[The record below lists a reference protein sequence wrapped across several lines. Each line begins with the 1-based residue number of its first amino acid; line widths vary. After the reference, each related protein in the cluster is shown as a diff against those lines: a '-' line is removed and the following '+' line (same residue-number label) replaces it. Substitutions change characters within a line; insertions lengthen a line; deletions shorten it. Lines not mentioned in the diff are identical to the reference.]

1 MNFRS
6 LLAPL
11 FSFGGPPK
19 LHVWQR
25 FEPLGKGLAGTM
37 SQFFKVREKE
47 TGNIYG
53 LKLPDIAKLAPIEA
67 RFKGLKKPS
76 EGEIS
81 LQIRGDHVVTTHECG
96 LTHDGGQYILQE
108 FLEGVLVHLRLKR
121 DEPLSLDERI
131 SIIRQLAA
139 GVQTVHQAGFV
150 HRDICPRNLMIDDS
164 GRVTLFDFGLTVP
177 DSPPSSDQAIG
188 AGRQT
193 ICRLRLSAAAS
204 LIVGSTSFRLACLP
218 TKSAV
223 GFSPG
228 QEEMPVPRWPM
239 THQPLI
245 FASGQ
250 QKSPT
255 NWLIRSWSASGLNQM
270 TGLSRWRSFCGKLPV
285 SPERQALQRSGR
297 PLHLGFRRKAV
308 GLLRRPLHGQSA
320 SEELLP

>member
-1 MNFRS
+1 MNLRS

-177 DSPPSSDQAIG
+177 DSPAF
-188 AGRQT
+188 
-193 ICRLRLSAAAS
+193 LR
-204 LIVGSTSFRLACLP
+204 
-218 TKSAV
+218 
-223 GFSPG
+223 PG
-228 QEEMPVPRWPM
+228 NR
-239 THQPLI
+239 
-245 FASGQ
+245 SGT
-250 QKSPT
+250 P
-255 NWLIRSWSASGLNQM
+255 NYM
-270 TGLSRWRSFCGKLPV
+270 
-285 SPERQALQRSGR
+285 SPEVIRRRQSD
-297 PLHLGFRRKAV
+297 RRLDIFSFGVSAYEICC
-308 GLLRRPLHGQSA
+308 GLLPWPGGNARAALAHDTPAPDLRERAAEIPDKLADSIMECLRPEPDDRPESMEVFLRKTA
-320 SEELLP
+320 RLT